1 MGAACVRAAAVTA
14 GSRAGASDYG
24 RNSGWGAAAGAAGAR
39 ERGGSALDVDVDV
52 GVVVASVS
60 GAGFG
65 CERWRAWVGD
75 GWWVRWRAGGV
86 VFFLDLAC
94 L

>member
-1 MGAACVRAAAVTA
+1 M
-14 GSRAGASDYG
+14 
-24 RNSGWGAAAGAAGAR
+24 
-39 ERGGSALDVDVDV
+39 
-52 GVVVASVS
+52 VASVS